1 MIISRSW
8 RVATILAA
16 LFLSTTLLVG
26 SFFIPLSTNRYRTTN
41 LCKHELRNVILQS
54 LQNKRVRLN
63 GAQMLEFDF
72 EDEDDSDPNDT
83 RTDEEKG
90 LSHGYEGEF
99 KIGDVVKVR
108 IIDIDFPENLQHHY
122 IKIFGQ
128 RTNDFS
134 YGGSCSNVNPLL
146 CKYLTASFLPP

>member
-1 MIISRSW
+1 MCR
-8 RVATILAA
+8 
-16 LFLSTTLLVG
+16 
-26 SFFIPLSTNRYRTTN
+26 
-41 LCKHELRNVILQS
+41 HELRNVILQS
-54 LQNKRVRLN
+54 LQHKYVRLN

-108 IIDIDFPENLQHHY
+108 TIDRDCLYSLEKHY
-122 IKIFGQ
+122 MKIFGG
-128 RTNDFS
+128 N
-134 YGGSCSNVNPLL
+134 Y
-146 CKYLTASFLPP
+146 

>member
-1 MIISRSW
+1 M
-8 RVATILAA
+8 
-16 LFLSTTLLVG
+16 
-26 SFFIPLSTNRYRTTN
+26 
-41 LCKHELRNVILQS
+41 QS
-54 LQNKRVRLN
+54 LQHKYVRLN

-108 IIDIDFPENLQHHY
+108 TIDRDCLYSLEKHY
-122 IKIFGQ
+122 MKIFGG
-128 RTNDFS
+128 N
-134 YGGSCSNVNPLL
+134 Y
-146 CKYLTASFLPP
+146 

>member
-1 MIISRSW
+1 M
-8 RVATILAA
+8 
-16 LFLSTTLLVG
+16 
-26 SFFIPLSTNRYRTTN
+26 
-41 LCKHELRNVILQS
+41 RNVILQS
-54 LQNKRVRLN
+54 LQHKYVRLN

-108 IIDIDFPENLQHHY
+108 TIDRDCLYSLEKHY
-122 IKIFGQ
+122 MKIFGG
-128 RTNDFS
+128 N
-134 YGGSCSNVNPLL
+134 Y
-146 CKYLTASFLPP
+146 